1 MSIYINSP
9 SYYTQIYGID
19 DKVYKVCRLLEK
31 NIDVK
36 NYTSLLDTIGITPI
50 VAPVEEICDN
60 KCQEVRHISLGC
72 RMASI
77 SLHVDYS
84 AYISA
89 IDQDKKLQLIID
101 NILNSLL
108 IIKKRLKKGF
118 DYEQIKKDILTL
130 VNDCLMNNPDKS
142 VL

>member
-19 DKVYKVCRLLEK
+19 DNVYKVCRLLEK
-31 NIDVK
+31 SIDVK
-36 NYTSLLDTIGITPI
+36 NYTPLLDTIGITPI
-50 VAPVEEICDN
+50 VAPTSDICDG
-60 KCQEVRHISLGC
+60 KWQEVKHISSTY
-72 RMASI
+72 RMANI
-77 SLHVDYS
+77 SLHIDYS

-89 IDQDKKLQLIID
+89 IDQDKKVQLIID

-108 IIKKRLKKGF
+108 VIKKRLKNDF

-130 VNDCLMNNPDKS
+130 VNS
-142 VL
+142 